1 MIEKRISL
9 LCAKT
14 NRKLSALARISYY
27 LTFHQKRKLIKAFF
41 DSQFRFC
48 SLNWMFHS
56 RKSNNEIN
64 LLHERALWM
73 IYNDQIS
80 LFQEL
85 FDKDISFTVRHFNIQ
100 SLAIEM
106 FQVIN
111 NIAAAI
117 IDDYLPHIIATTFTQ
132 NLSLLFQV
140 CVRSITIK
148 ILYSI
153 MVPISG
159 I

>member
-1 MIEKRISL
+1 ML
-9 LCAKT
+9 
-14 NRKLSALARISYY
+14 
-27 LTFHQKRKLIKAFF
+27 
-41 DSQFRFC
+41 
-48 SLNWMFHS
+48 HS

>member
-1 MIEKRISL
+1 ML
-9 LCAKT
+9 
-14 NRKLSALARISYY
+14 
-27 LTFHQKRKLIKAFF
+27 
-41 DSQFRFC
+41 
-48 SLNWMFHS
+48 HS

-111 NIAAAI
+111 NIAATI
-117 IDDYLPHIIATTFTQ
+117 IDDYLPHIIVTTFTQ
-132 NLSLLFQV
+132 NPSLLFQV
-140 CVRSITIK
+140 CVQSITIK

-153 MVPISG
+153 MVPLSG
-159 I
+159 IKYHVTDKILKFQTYSKANFENGSPKIAPVTSTKDCHQI